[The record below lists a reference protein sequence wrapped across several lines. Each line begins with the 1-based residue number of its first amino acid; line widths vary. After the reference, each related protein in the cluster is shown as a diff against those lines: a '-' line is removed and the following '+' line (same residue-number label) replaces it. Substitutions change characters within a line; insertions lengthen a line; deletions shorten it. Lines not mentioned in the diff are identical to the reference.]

1 MAGTMSKVSSRNGR
15 SHARPAS
22 AEPAWTKMPQD
33 RLLEVRL
40 CDLGLRIE
48 GTEPALCIRR
58 LLTELKRRRIAFR
71 PHFWLSE
78 EWFVPDGV
86 PGIAI
91 PFYLAHT
98 RLKELQKKQMLEV
111 DGDTPQG
118 CMRIIRHEAG
128 HAVENAYRLRRKKS
142 WQKMFGKASQPYP
155 ESYLPKPYSRK
166 FVQHLAAWYAQ
177 SHPTE
182 DFAETFAVWL
192 TPDIDWRAR
201 YHGWPALKKLEY
213 VDALMA
219 DLADTPPPVSVRMQ
233 VEPIRFNRKTLR
245 EYFDEK
251 KAWYGVD
258 CPEVYDRDL
267 RRVFSDRPEHTGNPP
282 AAAFLR
288 QIRPEL
294 RRLVATGTQAYR
306 YNIDQVLKQ
315 MIQRCRVLN
324 LRLRNGQ
331 EQTRMDATVL
341 LTVETMKFLHDDLH
355 RIIL

>member
-1 MAGTMSKVSSRNGR
+1 MAGKKSSIGDRNGQ
-15 SHARPAS
+15 SGVVSGEAQPV
-22 AEPAWTKMPQD
+22 WTQLTQEK
-33 RLLEVRL
+33 LLDVRL

-48 GTEPALCIRR
+48 GTDLASLTRH
-58 LLTELKRRRIAFR
+58 LLSELKQHRIALR

-91 PFYLAHT
+91 PFYLAHAK
-98 RLKELQKKQMLEV
+98 LKELQKKQMLEV
-111 DGDTPQG
+111 DGNSPLG
-118 CMRIIRHEAG
+118 CIRIMRHEAG

-142 WQKMFGKASQPYP
+142 WQKVFGKASQPYP

-192 TPDIDWRAR
+192 TPDSDWRTR
-201 YHGWPALKKLEY
+201 YRGWPALKKLEY
-213 VDALMA
+213 VDALMV
-219 DLADTPPPVSVRMQ
+219 DLADTPPRVSVRIQ
-233 VEPIRFNRKTLR
+233 VEPIRYNRKTLR

-267 RRVFSDRPEHTGNPP
+267 RRVFSDLPDHAGNSP
-282 AAAFLR
+282 ASAFLR

-294 RRLVATGTQAYR
+294 RRWVAAGTGAYR

-315 MIQRCRVLN
+315 MIQRCRVLK

-331 EQTRMDATVL
+331 EQTRMDATIL